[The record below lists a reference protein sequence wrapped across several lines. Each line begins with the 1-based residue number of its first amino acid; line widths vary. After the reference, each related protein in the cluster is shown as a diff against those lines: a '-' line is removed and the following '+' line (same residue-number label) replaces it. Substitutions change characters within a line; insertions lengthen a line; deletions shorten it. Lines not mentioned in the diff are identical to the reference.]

1 MIHDIHTPIPSDGSI
16 HSCTNTNNS
25 DNSNKCN
32 LSTTIRHR
40 KKLKIVNRPR
50 DIDTC
55 IESNDNTK
63 NNMDDSL
70 QLQSTSSHKK
80 SYYERNKERVLSYA
94 KKRYQDNRD
103 KLLAY
108 SKQYQSE
115 RKDRVSERNAEYYR
129 SHKESLSE
137 KRSMVIRCECGK
149 NITKGSMAGHRK
161 SKFHIK
167 FVELQIQQ
175 NDNTK

>member
-1 MIHDIHTPIPSDGSI
+1 MVESLQCQS
-16 HSCTNTNNS
+16 NS
-25 DNSNKCN
+25 DN
-32 LSTTIRHR
+32 
-40 KKLKIVNRPR
+40 
-50 DIDTC
+50 
-55 IESNDNTK
+55 
-63 NNMDDSL
+63 
-70 QLQSTSSHKK
+70 KK
-80 SYYERNKERVLSYA
+80 SYYQRNKERVLSYA

-129 SHKESLSE
+129 SHKDSLSE

-149 NITKGSMAGHRK
+149 DITKGSMAGHRK

-167 FVELQIQQ
+167 FVESQIQQ

>member
-1 MIHDIHTPIPSDGSI
+1 MIHDIHTPVLPNGSI
-16 HSCTNTNNS
+16 HFDSNTINS
-25 DNSNKCN
+25 DNSNKSN
-32 LSTTIRHR
+32 LSTTTRHR
-40 KKLKIVNRPR
+40 KKLKIVSRTR
-50 DIDTC
+50 DNDTC
-55 IESNDNTK
+55 IEPNDNTK
-63 NNMDDSL
+63 ISMVESV
-70 QLQSTSSHKK
+70 QCQSTSDNNK

-129 SHKESLSE
+129 NHKESLSE

-149 NITKGSMAGHRK
+149 DITKGSMAGHRK

-167 FVELQIQQ
+167 FVESQIQQ